1 MNFCWPKDQNFKQQ
15 TIFHILLCTYLLMV
29 PILVNVASQILVK
42 KICSKIKCFWLQWSK
57 KKPCKI
63 LYVLFRV
70 CHAIMQCI
78 MKNVGAT
85 STLLN
90 HQATMSK
97 NSSPGT
103 QSACPGHP
111 GYWFVHQCN
120 VISRSM
126 THDCANKRHW
136 WLSQVVWPT
145 CRSEQL
151 NLLASLWFNLLC
163 SF

>member
-29 PILVNVASQILVK
+29 PILVKVASQILVK

-85 STLLN
+85 CLTTKQQWVKTVARAHNLLVLGT
-90 HQATMSK
+90 QATDLSTNVMWSVDLWHMTVLIK
-97 NSSPGT
+97 GTDGFHKLYDQLVEVNS
-103 QSACPGHP
+103 
-111 GYWFVHQCN
+111 
-120 VISRSM
+120 
-126 THDCANKRHW
+126 
-136 WLSQVVWPT
+136 
-145 CRSEQL
+145 
-151 NLLASLWFNLLC
+151 
-163 SF
+163 